1 MSAFVPFLLA
11 SLLTA
16 QELDGIA
23 AIRVEGAGGEV
34 PSPGASAT
42 GEPQSLASVT
52 MEATPSVT
60 GLLSF
65 RHARLTLG
73 YLPRIYYRI
82 GLEQGDES
90 LDPLLLH
97 RVTLTYAH
105 AISRELDLSLTAS
118 FSKGDLDYVLAS
130 GGGGGAADDLLGGG
144 GFGEPVE
151 TPVIDPV
158 GIEDNIINVTTVSGA
173 ASVTKTFGPGERL
186 VFEVR
191 PTYTKPRA
199 TLVDTT
205 QLRTS
210 GDLTYTKPLDSRN
223 ELQLVLGGDAS
234 TFESRGVDMTATA
247 TTTSI
252 YGVRTSGRFTHTF
265 NSHVS
270 AYVLAGLSVGL
281 TPASEEGGS
290 SSTAVLP
297 LAGLGVSWDIYRRG
311 DWHFAID
318 ASAGV
323 DSFSSPLLGTF
334 DGRLVSTIAVLM
346 EIGARIDI
354 RPSVSFFTTFTE
366 PETDTTTMP
375 MMMPTTSNV
384 VESVLSARL
393 PVSYRFDDD
402 LSLEVGV
409 RTSLR
414 GPRLRGAEEFSLGQ
428 PELVGYASIS
438 ATIDTNVP
446 RFGL

>member
-1 MSAFVPFLLA
+1 MSAFVPVLLA

-23 AIRVEGAGGEV
+23 SIRVEGAGGEV

-52 MEATPSVT
+52 MEANPSVT

-65 RHARLTLG
+65 RSARFTLG

-82 GLEQGDES
+82 GLEEGDER

-105 AISRELDLSLTAS
+105 AVSRDLDLSLTAS

-130 GGGGGAADDLLGGG
+130 GGGGGVAEDPFGG
-144 GFGEPVE
+144 GFEEPVVTPE
-151 TPVIDPV
+151 TDSL
-158 GIEDNIINVTTVSGA
+158 GIQDSVINVTTFSGA

-186 VFEVR
+186 AFEVR

-199 TLVDTT
+199 TLVETT

-223 ELQLVLGGDAS
+223 ELQFVLGGDAS
-234 TFESRGVDMTATA
+234 SFESQGVDMSSTS
-247 TTTSI
+247 TTTSV
-252 YGVRTSGRFTHTF
+252 YNVRASGRFTHVF

-270 AYVLAGLSVGL
+270 AYVSAGASLGV
-281 TPASEEGGS
+281 TPAREDGAAS
-290 SSTAVLP
+290 SNAVLP

-323 DSFSSPLLGTF
+323 DTFSSPLIGTF
-334 DGRLVSTIAVLM
+334 DGRLVASLAALM

-354 RPSVSFFTTFTE
+354 RPTVSFFTTITE
-366 PETDTTTMP
+366 LEADSTS
-375 MMMPTTSNV
+375 MMMPGTSTGV

-402 LSLEVGV
+402 LLLEVGV

-414 GPRLRGAEEFSLGQ
+414 GPRIRSPEFELGQ
-428 PELVGYASIS
+428 PELVGYATLS
-438 ATIDTNVP
+438 ASIDTQVP